1 MAMDQTTKKKVLK
14 SFTYGMFVFTSKAE
28 DEISAGSVTWVTQC
42 SFQPPLVAVG
52 LRLDGGPYQVV
63 KESGVFAL
71 HLVARGDKALASSFF
86 RPVRVEDG
94 RMNGYP
100 FTLDEEHDV
109 PLLEDAPAYLICK
122 VREITHIGDHHLV
135 IGEVVDAGMRE
146 EMEPMVL
153 REAGWSYSG

>member
-1 MAMDQTTKKKVLK
+1 MAMDQAVKKKVLK
-14 SFTYGMFVFTSKAE
+14 SFTYGMFVFSSKAG

-52 LRLDGGPYQVV
+52 LRLDGGPYHMV
-63 KESGVFAL
+63 KDSGVFAL
-71 HLVARGDKALASSFF
+71 HLVSRGDKTLASSFF
-86 RPVRVEDG
+86 RPVKVEDG

-100 FTLDEEHDV
+100 FTLNDQYDV
-109 PLLEDAPAYLICK
+109 PILEDAPAYIVCK
-122 VREITHIGDHHLV
+122 VREITDIGDHHLV

-146 EMEPMVL
+146 EVEPMVL